1 MTVTELRKILRE
13 LYGARRYRITSTGEI
28 HVYGQMPNT
37 DVIGWRYAGAVG
49 DHATEQHLRYLS
61 GKEAA

>member
-1 MTVTELRKILRE
+1 MTIPEIRKILRE
-13 LYGARRYRITSTGEI
+13 LYGARQYRITSTGEI
-28 HVYGQMPNT
+28 HVYGRMPNT

-49 DHATEQHLRYLS
+49 DHATEQRLRYLS

>member
-28 HVYGQMPNT
+28 HVYGQMPNS
-37 DVIGWRYAGAVG
+37 DIIGWRYAGAVG

-61 GKEAA
+61 GEDAA